1 MKASQLW
8 NMQQVHNRELTQK
21 HGLTASVMD
30 YPSPNIALDKTKQ
43 GDYFTSRP
51 GPYDLWA
58 IEFGYSEGDD
68 DPAREEARLAT
79 ILDRSTDSTLIFGN
93 DADDM
98 RSPGKAIDPRVNIN
112 DMSSDAISYSVD
124 RLKLANQMLGKIKE
138 KYSKEGESYQEVR
151 QAYAMLAGE
160 WTNCTAT
167 ISRYVGGVYVDH
179 SKHGQKSA
187 AKPLVPVDYKD
198 QKRAMQAL
206 NTYLFSPSAFTAN
219 ADLYSHLQV
228 QRRGF
233 QFLRSS
239 EDPKLHDRFIAV
251 QGNALSHL
259 LHPNTLKR
267 MTDSRLYGN
276 KYTVMEMMNDLTNA
290 CFREDQAGNVSPV
303 RQNLQIDYVRRL
315 VNVAVPKET
324 SGTDYVSRSAALA
337 QLKSIRRMASQP
349 NPAASSETTAHREH
363 IALLIDKALSK
374 D

>member
-1 MKASQLW
+1 
-8 NMQQVHNRELTQK
+8 
-21 HGLTASVMD
+21 
-30 YPSPNIALDKTKQ
+30 
-43 GDYFTSRP
+43 
-51 GPYDLWA
+51 
-58 IEFGYSEGDD
+58 
-68 DPAREEARLAT
+68 
-79 ILDRSTDSTLIFGN
+79 
-93 DADDM
+93 
-98 RSPGKAIDPRVNIN
+98 
-112 DMSSDAISYSVD
+112 VD

-206 NTYLFSPSAFTAN
+206 NTYLFSPAAFTAN